1 MPPLTTSRRCPMQFD
16 PSTST
21 LFTDA
26 GERIKT
32 LHCPRKMQWTQLE
45 AARDHTPHRHCRACD
60 HVVLETAVLSDAD
73 LLAIVRADPSTC
85 LQVRSDQPN
94 LTLVSRAPDR
104 GTP

>member
-1 MPPLTTSRRCPMQFD
+1 MQFD

-45 AARDHTPHRHCRACD
+45 PARDNAPHRHC
-60 HVVLETAVLSDAD
+60 
-73 LLAIVRADPSTC
+73 
-85 LQVRSDQPN
+85 QPN
-94 LTLVSRAPDR
+94 QTLVSRAPDR